1 MALENKHS
9 RILHSKNKKML
20 EFIKKFTDEKI
31 EFEQLKNKYYLKND
45 LKLSTKKVFMPGL
58 YLGEDRDDT
67 FKPSLG
73 LLELLSKLTKEKIF
87 VKDIGE
93 IDFLFKKNLRPR
105 HVERVEGENK
115 IGYLKMVQNE
125 HDENL
130 GYGKLKKEN
139 RLKGLKDRGD
149 FIRREKHL

>member
-1 MALENKHS
+1 MALENKHT
-9 RILHSKNKKML
+9 RIFHSKNKKML
-20 EFIKKFTDEKI
+20 EFIKKFTNKKI
-31 EFEQLKNKYYLKND
+31 EFEKLKNKYYLKND
-45 LKLSTKKVFMPGL
+45 LSLQTKKVFMPGL
-58 YLGEDRDDT
+58 YLGEDRDDG

-73 LLELLSKLTKEKIF
+73 LLGLLSKLTKEKIF

-93 IDFLFKKNLRPR
+93 IDFLFKKNMRPR
-105 HVERVEGENK
+105 HFERIEGENK
-115 IGYLKMVQNE
+115 VGYLKLVQNE

-139 RLKGLKDRGD
+139 RLKALKDRGD